1 MTESKEDIIKK
12 VYENKVTGYGSV
24 RDTYVQANK
33 INPGIRYI
41 DVKEYLDKQQHRQ
54 TQFQY
59 KKFNSFVSPHP
70 LFEIETDLIDLTSK
84 AEENDGYRY
93 CMVGID
99 NFTKYAWGVAIKT
112 KKPPDVVKAMEELLN
127 KIGIP
132 KQLYSDQEGAFNNES
147 FIRLMNKHKIKHI
160 MVVGSAHTIERFN
173 RTLKENIQTR
183 LDAMGLDRDKWLSQ
197 LEPIINKYN
206 NTEHRTIHMSPN
218 QAKKEG
224 NKLMVSFNL
233 WNNAKRNRK
242 YPDLKVGDEV
252 RVVIKKD
259 SKTKGY
265 MPKWSTDKYKVTF
278 IKDNDYM
285 INDGKRKI
293 YQRFEILRV

>member
-1 MTESKEDIIKK
+1 MFSR
-12 VYENKVTGYGSV
+12 V
-24 RDTYVQANK
+24 
-33 INPGIRYI
+33 
-41 DVKEYLDKQQHRQ
+41 
-54 TQFQY
+54 
-59 KKFNSFVSPHP
+59 
-70 LFEIETDLIDLTSK
+70 
-84 AEENDGYRY
+84 
-93 CMVGID
+93 D
-99 NFTKYAWGVAIKT
+99 NFTKYAWGVPIKNK
-112 KKPPDVVKAMEELLN
+112 KKPPDVVKAMEELVN

-183 LDAMGLDRDKWLSQ
+183 LDAMGLDRDKWVSQ

-206 NTEHRTIHMSPN
+206 NTEHRTIQMTPN

-242 YPDLKVGDEV
+242 YPDLKVGDDV
-252 RVVIKKD
+252 RVAIKKD

-265 MPKWSTDKYKVTF
+265 MPKWSTKKYKIAF
-278 IKDNDYM
+278 IKNNDYM
-285 INDGKRKI
+285 INAGKRKV
-293 YQRFEILRV
+293 YVRHELLKV